1 MIPKEF
7 SIFIESDFIVI
18 GCFGKANGVHDIPP
32 GIGFKGMI
40 DVISRKILRQI
51 FGNGFLQI

>member
-18 GCFGKANGVHDIPP
+18 GCFGKANGVHDIPF
-32 GIGFKGMI
+32 GICFKGMI

-51 FGNGFLQI
+51 LGNGFL